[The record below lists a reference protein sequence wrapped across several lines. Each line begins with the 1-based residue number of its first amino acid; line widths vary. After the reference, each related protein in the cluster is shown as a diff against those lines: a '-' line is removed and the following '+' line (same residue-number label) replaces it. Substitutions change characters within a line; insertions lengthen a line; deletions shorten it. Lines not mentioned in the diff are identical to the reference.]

1 MINGSNVPSLCI
13 LLYINYFGFVVS
25 ADILLRNVAFFFQKL
40 AALVI
45 TTYTYISIYIYIYK
59 LHLKYKTKSI
69 IHLSPV

>member
-45 TTYTYISIYIYIYK
+45 TIYTYISIYIYIYK

>member
-45 TTYTYISIYIYIYK
+45 TIYTYISIYIYK